1 MLRLPLK
8 FTRAFAGSYDALP
21 EPDVEAVNR
30 VLDDL
35 EQRHD
40 QPEMRNVI
48 HVRSAVLFATPR
60 IYAPNGVYRITWCHD
75 DPDQPSAV
83 ACITVASVET

>member
-1 MLRLPLK
+1 LRLPLE
-8 FTRAFAGSYDALP
+8 FTRAFAESYDALP

-40 QPEMRNVI
+40 QPETRNVI
-48 HVRSAVLFATPR
+48 HIGSAVLFATPK
-60 IYAPNGVYRITWCHD
+60 IYAPSGVYRINWCYD